1 MMQIIG
7 FSLLEQA
14 YNKGPN
20 MYTTHKANEAHYKR
34 PTVSLIDANYM
45 KFHYGQQKF
54 YIKFIQITSHKLI
67 TNAEKYL
74 IYFKLFQV
82 NNINH

>member
-1 MMQIIG
+1 MQILG
-7 FSLLEQA
+7 FSLLEQV

-20 MYTTHKANEAHYKR
+20 MYTAHKANEAHYNG

-45 KFHYGQQKF
+45 KFHHQQQKF
-54 YIKFIQITSHKLI
+54 YIKFIPITSHKPI
-67 TNAEKYL
+67 TNAEKCL

-82 NNINH
+82 NYNNH